1 MDTVTTRT
9 GMLLDPIDPEW
20 TIAQLLDWL
29 GDDSRQHD
37 DALRHRLAVIEAAL
51 TGAPWSAT
59 PSTVALIR
67 SIADA
72 ARRTPS
78 FRRIRI
84 SSLAQHRRS
93 DPSPLAPDARLGEV
107 RLPRPLSANP
117 AEASAFGR
125 AERTPQHTER
135 NAQVA

>member
-9 GMLLDPIDPEW
+9 GMLLDPINPEW

-37 DALRHRLAVIEAAL
+37 EALRHPLAVIEAAL

-67 SIADA
+67 SISDA
-72 ARRTPS
+72 ARTTPS
-78 FRRIRI
+78 LHRIRI
-84 SSLAQHRRS
+84 SSLAQRGRT

-107 RLPRPLSANP
+107 RVA
-117 AEASAFGR
+117 R
-125 AERTPQHTER
+125 ARSTE
-135 NAQVA
+135 